1 MQPEPDSVTEL
12 EAGKFYHISF
22 SAAPSEET
30 LKSFQ
35 NALKEHGVRAI
46 ITLGEVRVSDL
57 CVLFQGMTPQDRES
71 IKKSLDYINPK
82 EHEQI
87 K

>member
-1 MQPEPDSVTEL
+1 MQPEPDSVAEL

-22 SAAPSEET
+22 SAAPNEGA

-35 NALKEHGVRAI
+35 SALKEHGVRAI
-46 ITLGEVRVSDL
+46 ITLGDVRVTDL
-57 CVLFQGMTPQDRES
+57 CVLFQGLSPEDRKM
-71 IKKSLDYINPK
+71 IQQSLDYVDPK
-82 EHEQI
+82 EHEQS